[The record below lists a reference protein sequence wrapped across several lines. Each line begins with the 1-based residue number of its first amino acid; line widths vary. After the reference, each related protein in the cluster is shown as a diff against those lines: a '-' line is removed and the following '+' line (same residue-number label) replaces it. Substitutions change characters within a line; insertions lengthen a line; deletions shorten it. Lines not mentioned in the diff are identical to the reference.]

1 MSAEEVKRLAQEGAT
16 EAAELVTKAHLSL
29 TGAAGKVGLYY
40 DNEKDEWYLPY
51 GDAPSTHLVKQSH
64 VRLKNIVANEQ
75 LCLLTAKKLG
85 IEVPE
90 SFIVKTTGIDSEDVL
105 FATKRYDRKISVNN
119 KKINGLTIPYRLHQE
134 DFAQALG
141 IASSDKYE
149 TNNEEYL
156 VKMFLILRNYSASPI
171 EDQLKLWDICVF
183 NYLTGN
189 TDNHVKNL
197 SLLYSKDLKLIR
209 LAPAYDIVSTIVY
222 ETSTEKMA
230 LRVGD
235 VYKLSDIRKGDFEKE
250 AKKVGLGKNI
260 AMKRFDSMS
269 GKFLKAI
276 NEANEQLMD
285 KGFRT
290 EQLKE
295 KILSKGGIAY
305 ITK

>member
-1 MSAEEVKRLAQEGAT
+1 MYRKERVVHEEI
-16 EAAELVTKAHLSL
+16 
-29 TGAAGKVGLYY
+29 
-40 DNEKDEWYLPY
+40 
-51 GDAPSTHLVKQSH
+51 
-64 VRLKNIVANEQ
+64 KNIH
-75 LCLLTAKKLG
+75 G
-85 IEVPE
+85 
-90 SFIVKTTGIDSEDVL
+90 
-105 FATKRYDRKISVNN
+105 
-119 KKINGLTIPYRLHQE
+119 
-134 DFAQALG
+134 
-141 IASSDKYE
+141 
-149 TNNEEYL
+149 
-156 VKMFLILRNYSASPI
+156 
-171 EDQLKLWDICVF
+171 
-183 NYLTGN
+183 
-189 TDNHVKNL
+189 KNL
-197 SLLYSKDLKLIR
+197 SLLYSEDLKLIR

-250 AKKVGLGKNI
+250 AKKEGLGKNI

>member
-1 MSAEEVKRLAQEGAT
+1 MHEEI
-16 EAAELVTKAHLSL
+16 
-29 TGAAGKVGLYY
+29 
-40 DNEKDEWYLPY
+40 
-51 GDAPSTHLVKQSH
+51 
-64 VRLKNIVANEQ
+64 KNIH
-75 LCLLTAKKLG
+75 G
-85 IEVPE
+85 
-90 SFIVKTTGIDSEDVL
+90 
-105 FATKRYDRKISVNN
+105 
-119 KKINGLTIPYRLHQE
+119 
-134 DFAQALG
+134 
-141 IASSDKYE
+141 
-149 TNNEEYL
+149 
-156 VKMFLILRNYSASPI
+156 
-171 EDQLKLWDICVF
+171 
-183 NYLTGN
+183 
-189 TDNHVKNL
+189 KNL
-197 SLLYSKDLKLIR
+197 SLLYSEDLKLIR

-235 VYKLSDIRKGDFEKE
+235 VYKLSDIRKDDFEKE

-285 KGFRT
+285 KGFWT

>member
-1 MSAEEVKRLAQEGAT
+1 MYRKERVVHEEI
-16 EAAELVTKAHLSL
+16 
-29 TGAAGKVGLYY
+29 
-40 DNEKDEWYLPY
+40 
-51 GDAPSTHLVKQSH
+51 
-64 VRLKNIVANEQ
+64 KNIH
-75 LCLLTAKKLG
+75 G
-85 IEVPE
+85 
-90 SFIVKTTGIDSEDVL
+90 
-105 FATKRYDRKISVNN
+105 
-119 KKINGLTIPYRLHQE
+119 
-134 DFAQALG
+134 
-141 IASSDKYE
+141 
-149 TNNEEYL
+149 
-156 VKMFLILRNYSASPI
+156 
-171 EDQLKLWDICVF
+171 
-183 NYLTGN
+183 
-189 TDNHVKNL
+189 KNL
-197 SLLYSKDLKLIR
+197 SLLYSEDLKLIR

-305 ITK
+305 ITMNLRWGNNVYTTGPYIQRYSGKILPAVAG

>member
-1 MSAEEVKRLAQEGAT
+1 MCYCS
-16 EAAELVTKAHLSL
+16 
-29 TGAAGKVGLYY
+29 
-40 DNEKDEWYLPY
+40 
-51 GDAPSTHLVKQSH
+51 
-64 VRLKNIVANEQ
+64 
-75 LCLLTAKKLG
+75 
-85 IEVPE
+85 
-90 SFIVKTTGIDSEDVL
+90 
-105 FATKRYDRKISVNN
+105 RYDRKNSVNN

-183 NYLTGN
+183 NYLIGN

-197 SLLYSKDLKLIR
+197 SLLYSEDLKLIR

-250 AKKVGLGKNI
+250 VKKVGLGKNI

>member
-1 MSAEEVKRLAQEGAT
+1 MYRKERVVHEEI
-16 EAAELVTKAHLSL
+16 
-29 TGAAGKVGLYY
+29 
-40 DNEKDEWYLPY
+40 
-51 GDAPSTHLVKQSH
+51 
-64 VRLKNIVANEQ
+64 KNIH
-75 LCLLTAKKLG
+75 G
-85 IEVPE
+85 
-90 SFIVKTTGIDSEDVL
+90 
-105 FATKRYDRKISVNN
+105 
-119 KKINGLTIPYRLHQE
+119 
-134 DFAQALG
+134 
-141 IASSDKYE
+141 
-149 TNNEEYL
+149 
-156 VKMFLILRNYSASPI
+156 
-171 EDQLKLWDICVF
+171 
-183 NYLTGN
+183 
-189 TDNHVKNL
+189 KNL
-197 SLLYSKDLKLIR
+197 SLLYSEDLKLIR

-305 ITK
+305 ITE

>member
-1 MSAEEVKRLAQEGAT
+1 MHRKERVVHEEI
-16 EAAELVTKAHLSL
+16 
-29 TGAAGKVGLYY
+29 
-40 DNEKDEWYLPY
+40 
-51 GDAPSTHLVKQSH
+51 
-64 VRLKNIVANEQ
+64 KNIH
-75 LCLLTAKKLG
+75 G
-85 IEVPE
+85 
-90 SFIVKTTGIDSEDVL
+90 
-105 FATKRYDRKISVNN
+105 
-119 KKINGLTIPYRLHQE
+119 
-134 DFAQALG
+134 
-141 IASSDKYE
+141 
-149 TNNEEYL
+149 
-156 VKMFLILRNYSASPI
+156 
-171 EDQLKLWDICVF
+171 
-183 NYLTGN
+183 
-189 TDNHVKNL
+189 KNL
-197 SLLYSKDLKLIR
+197 SLLYSEDLKLIR

-285 KGFRT
+285 KGFWT

>member
-1 MSAEEVKRLAQEGAT
+1 M
-16 EAAELVTKAHLSL
+16 
-29 TGAAGKVGLYY
+29 
-40 DNEKDEWYLPY
+40 
-51 GDAPSTHLVKQSH
+51 
-64 VRLKNIVANEQ
+64 
-75 LCLLTAKKLG
+75 
-85 IEVPE
+85 
-90 SFIVKTTGIDSEDVL
+90 
-105 FATKRYDRKISVNN
+105 
-119 KKINGLTIPYRLHQE
+119 
-134 DFAQALG
+134 DFTP
-141 IASSDKYE
+141 D
-149 TNNEEYL
+149 
-156 VKMFLILRNYSASPI
+156 YS
-171 EDQLKLWDICVF
+171 
-183 NYLTGN
+183 
-189 TDNHVKNL
+189 
-197 SLLYSKDLKLIR
+197 

>member
-1 MSAEEVKRLAQEGAT
+1 MHEEI
-16 EAAELVTKAHLSL
+16 
-29 TGAAGKVGLYY
+29 
-40 DNEKDEWYLPY
+40 
-51 GDAPSTHLVKQSH
+51 
-64 VRLKNIVANEQ
+64 KNIH
-75 LCLLTAKKLG
+75 G
-85 IEVPE
+85 
-90 SFIVKTTGIDSEDVL
+90 
-105 FATKRYDRKISVNN
+105 
-119 KKINGLTIPYRLHQE
+119 
-134 DFAQALG
+134 
-141 IASSDKYE
+141 
-149 TNNEEYL
+149 
-156 VKMFLILRNYSASPI
+156 
-171 EDQLKLWDICVF
+171 
-183 NYLTGN
+183 
-189 TDNHVKNL
+189 KNL
-197 SLLYSKDLKLIR
+197 SLLYSEDLKLIR

-235 VYKLSDIRKGDFEKE
+235 VYKLSDIRKDDFEKE

-295 KILSKGGIAY
+295 KILSKGGITY